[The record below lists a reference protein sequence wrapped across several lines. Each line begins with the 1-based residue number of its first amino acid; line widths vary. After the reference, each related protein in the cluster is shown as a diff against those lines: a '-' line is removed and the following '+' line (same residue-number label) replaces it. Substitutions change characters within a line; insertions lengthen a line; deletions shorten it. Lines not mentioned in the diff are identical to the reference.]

1 MKKNVKIEKKSP
13 LAFKLMFT
21 LIVAVTFAFVWFA
34 GYVFAEKNVEK
45 TTEKTKV
52 VIVMEPQ
59 STAEPVFEVKD
70 DVSAKNIEN
79 EVVVE
84 DVVEENEPVVQETSN
99 SNLTQAYVSI
109 VVDDMGISAK
119 HTKEILSIHAPL
131 TSSFLTYG
139 ENLNT
144 YAKEAL
150 EAGHEIMIH
159 VPMEPMGAADLAPDT
174 LKISMSDDEIKE
186 AFLEMLAKFDGI
198 EVKGINNHMGSL
210 FTQSAP
216 KLDIIM
222 TVLKEK
228 GLFFLDSK
236 TTEYS
241 QALEVSQIDEVP
253 YIARDVFLDNEND
266 YEKIK
271 SRLEETEEIAEKTG
285 FAVAICHPK
294 SQTYEALKD
303 WINGLKD
310 KNIKL
315 IHLSEMIDLKK

>member
-13 LAFKLMFT
+13 LAFKLMFA
-21 LIVAVTFAFVWFA
+21 LIIAVTFAFVWFA

-45 TTEKTKV
+45 QAETTKV
-52 VIVMEPQ
+52 VIVMEPK
-59 STAEPVFEVKD
+59 SEAEPVFEVKD
-70 DVSAKNIEN
+70 DVSVNNAKN

-84 DVVEENEPVVQETSN
+84 DVVEENKSVLQETVN
-99 SNLTQAYVSI
+99 SNLTPYVSI

-119 HTKEILSIHAPL
+119 HTEEILSIHAPL

-174 LKISMSDDEIKE
+174 LKVSMSDDEIKE

-198 EVKGINNHMGSL
+198 DVKGINNHMGSL

-222 TVLKEK
+222 TILKEK

-241 QALEVSQIDEVP
+241 QALDVSQIDEVP

-271 SRLEETEEIAEKTG
+271 SQLEETEKIAEKTG

-303 WINGLKD
+303 WVDGLKD